1 MVFCCSDQAWQGHK
15 LYLGTGG
22 AMFTTR
28 HGLRSWWRDLNLFF
42 SEIYRGES
50 SEDPMQDRNKPNTL
64 ETVNPGPKNLQ
75 ANQSRLGAS
84 LLVKGEISGK
94 EDLLID
100 GSVEG
105 TVQLDEQKL
114 TIGPTATV
122 KADIIAG
129 EVLVSGN
136 LRGSIRAKGRIEI
149 RNDGSV
155 TGDLTTPQI
164 FIEDGAWFKG
174 SIEIDKSAEKETN
187 KNILSEIESKS
198 AKVTAIGAGLKSA

>member
-1 MVFCCSDQAWQGHK
+1 
-15 LYLGTGG
+15 
-22 AMFTTR
+22 
-28 HGLRSWWRDLNLFF
+28 
-42 SEIYRGES
+42 
-50 SEDPMQDRNKPNTL
+50 MQDRNKPITMKV
-64 ETVNPGPKNLQ
+64 ETPAPNNLQ

-84 LLVKGEISGK
+84 LRLKGEISGK

-105 TVQLDEQKL
+105 SVQLDEQKL
-114 TIGPTATV
+114 TIGPTATI

-149 RNDGSV
+149 RSEGSV
-155 TGDLTTPQI
+155 IGDLATPQI
-164 FIEDGAWFKG
+164 FIEEGAWFKG

-187 KNILSEIESKS
+187 KNILSEMEPKS
-198 AKVTAIGAGLKSA
+198 AKVTAIAAGLKST